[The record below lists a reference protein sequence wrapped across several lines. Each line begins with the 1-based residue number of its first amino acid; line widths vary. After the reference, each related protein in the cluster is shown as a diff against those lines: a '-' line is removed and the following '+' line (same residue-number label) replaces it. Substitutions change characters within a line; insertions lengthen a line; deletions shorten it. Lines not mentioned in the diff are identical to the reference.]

1 MYHSLTFKPNGKQI
15 ARVVKK
21 YKDPETGVITYNKT
35 KKFLSLIES
44 DDPIPNAVRKVELNK
59 NERFFPVAVRQE
71 GNHTN
76 RVFLGAGTLSG
87 KSFLANE
94 YALDYKKR
102 FPKNKVILI
111 TGLSKDN
118 EDYSSIKNL
127 HRIRI
132 DEENILDNPIALD
145 ELHDSLTIFDD
156 ILACKDK
163 EIAKE
168 LARLRDQVLSA
179 GRQENID
186 CLVLQQNLLDGHN
199 TKSCHANA
207 FQVVGFPKT
216 SSKAQLMNY
225 LEHHHKMNTAKI
237 DAFMHK
243 PSRWILINNVNPLYY
258 LSEIDCELK

>member
-1 MYHSLTFKPNGKQI
+1 MYHSFTFKPTGKQI

-21 YKDPETGVITYNKT
+21 NKDPETGKVTYEKT

-44 DDPIPNAVRKVELNK
+44 DDPIPNAVRRVELKK
-59 NERFFPVAVRQE
+59 NEQFFPVAVRQE

-94 YALDYKKR
+94 YAQDYKKR
-102 FPKNKVILI
+102 FPKNKVILV
-111 TGLSKDN
+111 TGLPKDN
-118 EDYSSIKNL
+118 DDYSNIKNL

-132 DEENILDNPIALD
+132 DEDNILNNPIAL
-145 ELHDSLTIFDD
+145 EEFHDSLTIFDD

-163 EIAKE
+163 EIVKE
-168 LARLRDQVLSA
+168 LSRLRDQVLSA

-199 TKSCHANA
+199 TKSCHANS
-207 FQVVGFPKT
+207 FQIVGFPRT
-216 SSKAQLMNY
+216 SSKYQLMNY
-225 LEHHHKMNTAKI
+225 LENHHKMNKAKI
-237 DAFMHK
+237 DEFMHK
-243 PSRWILINNVNPLYY
+243 PTRWVLINNVNPLYY
-258 LSEIDCELK
+258 LTEKDCELK